1 MNNQWTKVQQNLSL
15 ISATKLGDE
24 WLSEEMVKLT
34 LMKEA
39 GVSIAEIAEVLNRS
53 YYAVATRLQAVGLST
68 PRQSKP
74 AAKIELPASCAR
86 CFTIHRGEC

>member
-15 ISATKLGDE
+15 IAATKLGDE
-24 WLSEEMVKLT
+24 WLSEDMVKLT

-39 GVSIAEIAEVLNRS
+39 GKSITEIAETLNRS
-53 YYAVATRLQAVGLST
+53 YYAVATRLQTIGLST

-74 AAKIELPASCAR
+74 AAKVELPPACGR